1 MPTQFT
7 DRSDGIQEIIG
18 TSPSWLLRAG
28 AGYLFGLLLLVLV
41 LSGAVRYPDV
51 LPASI
56 VVTSEVAPFTA
67 VTRVNGPL
75 QLLVRE
81 GQRVQPN
88 QPLGYVESAA
98 SYGQVQ
104 ALKKRLAEA
113 PATAGIWTRFDQFK
127 QLGELQSAY
136 ETFRKA
142 TADYQHFEQLDEY
155 SQQVRSLSYEVAAYE
170 ALNRNLAG
178 QKELQT
184 QELALASK
192 RYAIDDRLLTSKV
205 IAETDLEAS
214 RRTLLQQKKS
224 VASSQANIIANTI
237 TASELR
243 RRMGELRL
251 QRDERQQ
258 QLLLTQE
265 QTARSLRNAI
275 AQWEADHVL
284 LTKQAGT
291 VTLLKEWVVG
301 QFVPAATPV
310 LSVLIRSTAMT
321 GRLRLPVQGSG
332 KVKAGQRVNIMLDNY
347 PAEQYGMLEG
357 LVARVA
363 PLPHGNSYDVIVKLP
378 SQLVTTYRKPIAF
391 KQQLQGRPKSLP
403 RIYLYYSA
411 YSINSGAVAVSRK
424 AVLLYLH
431 QGQKLCVFRS

>member
-1 MPTQFT
+1 MPTIQFT

-18 TSPSWLLRAG
+18 TTPSWLLRAG
-28 AGYLFGLLLLVLV
+28 AGYLLGLLVLV
-41 LSGAVRYPDV
+41 LTLSGAVRYPDV

-67 VTRVNGPL
+67 VTRANGAL

-81 GQRVQPN
+81 GQAVHAG

-98 SYGQVQ
+98 AFPQVQ
-104 ALKKRLAEA
+104 ALKKVLAPGATPAWTGGA
-113 PATAGIWTRFDQFK
+113 PDQFR
-127 QLGELQSAY
+127 QLGELQAAY

-155 SQQVRSLSYEVAAYE
+155 SQQVRALQDEVAAYE
-170 ALNRNLAG
+170 TLNRNLAG
-178 QKELQT
+178 QRELQT
-184 QELALASK
+184 QELALARK
-192 RYAIDDRLLTSKV
+192 RYSIDSGLLTSKV
-205 IAETDLEAS
+205 IAETDLDAS
-214 RRTLLQQKKS
+214 HRTLLQQQKS
-224 VASSQANIIANTI
+224 VANSQASIISNAI

-243 RRMGELRL
+243 RRIGELRL
-251 QRDERQQ
+251 QRDERRQ
-258 QLLLTQE
+258 QLRLAQE

-284 LTKQAGT
+284 LAKQAGM
-291 VTLLKEWVVG
+291 VALLKEWVAG

-310 LSVLIRSTAMT
+310 LSVLTPATAMT

-332 KVKAGQRVNIMLDNY
+332 KVKTGQRVNILLDNY

-363 PLPHGNSYDVIVKLP
+363 PLPQGNSYDVVVRLP
-378 SQLVTTYRKPIAF
+378 TELITTYHKPIAF
-391 KQQLQGRPKSLP
+391 KQQLQGRAEIITEDLSLLQ
-403 RIYLYYSA
+403 R
-411 YSINSGAVAVSRK
+411 
-424 AVLLYLH
+424 
-431 QGQKLCVFRS
+431 VFYQFRGLWQ